1 VEIENRFGKAMG
13 IIWEELVGS
22 FPGAAQ
28 AAGFTIRL
36 LIAMLLGA
44 VIGLQRERTGKPAGL
59 RTHVLVSLGAAL
71 FVLAPLESGMD
82 NDAVSRVIQ
91 GLVTGIG
98 FLGAGAILKL
108 QEKREVEGLTT
119 AAGIWMTAAI
129 GLAVGLGR
137 LGLAIMTTI
146 LTWITLSL
154 LGQME
159 QRMNEK
165 GSEQK
170 PSVDEK

>member
-1 VEIENRFGKAMG
+1 MN
-13 IIWEELVGS
+13 IIWEEFFGS
-22 FPGAAQ
+22 WPDAAQ
-28 AAGFTIRL
+28 MASFTIRL
-36 LIAMLLGA
+36 LAAMLLGA

-59 RTHVLVSLGAAL
+59 RTHILVSLGAAL

-82 NDAVSRVIQ
+82 DDALSRVIQ

-137 LGLAIMTTI
+137 LGLAVVSTI
-146 LTWITLSL
+146 LTWVTLSL

-165 GSEQK
+165 VSAKK
-170 PSVDEK
+170 PDVDEK